1 MMSGSKVSRLSAADA
16 GLDVAPH
23 SIGVVAYEMEG
34 EPTGVG
40 RYTEELLAALRRTP
54 RAEGWRLRLFF
65 KGDPFEHPLWTG
77 AAGEGCRVE
86 PVFDRRPGA
95 HPVLWEQFRLPR
107 LLRREPADVIFS
119 PGYSLPRTPG
129 RPSLVTIHDL
139 AFEYL
144 PGDFGFR
151 ELRRRRYLAR
161 GAARAATR
169 VLTDTRRTAAELRQR
184 YGLPAERVAVVP
196 LGVSPRF
203 ARARESDR
211 AAEQEQARA
220 LAELGIQRPYLLVLG
235 SILPRR
241 RLDLVLRALGR
252 LLREP
257 APTTLGAPAF
267 WPASG
272 SGPASGPPNLDDLR
286 LVIAGRNQLP
296 GRHDLDRLIQA
307 GDCAERVV
315 RLGYVDDGLLPS
327 LYARALGTIYV
338 SEYEGYGLPPLESLA
353 AGVPVLVSDAPALTE
368 LWPQYPLRCGRLEID
383 AVTEGLRRLVLDREA
398 RTTAM
403 SEGPD
408 RVRSLTWDRA
418 AECFADQVETVWRM
432 AREKV
437 P

>member
-1 MMSGSKVSRLSAADA
+1 MTRAAA
-16 GLDVAPH
+16 GPR

-34 EPTGVG
+34 QPTGVG
-40 RYTEELLAALRRTP
+40 RYIEELLLALQRTP
-54 RAEGWRLRLFF
+54 QARSWRLRLFF

-77 AAGEGCRVE
+77 AAGGGCRLE

-95 HPVLWEQFRLPR
+95 HPILWEQFRLPR

-119 PGYSLPRTPG
+119 PGYSLPRAPG

-139 AFEYL
+139 AFEHR

-161 GAARAATR
+161 SAARAATR
-169 VLTDTRRTAAELRQR
+169 VLTDTGRTAADLRQR
-184 YGLPAERVAVVP
+184 YGVPAERVAVVP

-203 ARARESDR
+203 ARARES
-211 AAEQEQARA
+211 AGAGEQEQARA
-220 LAELGIQRPYLLVLG
+220 LAELGVQRPYLLVLG

-252 LLREP
+252 LVRDP
-257 APTTLGAPAF
+257 APT
-267 WPASG
+267 
-272 SGPASGPPNLDDLR
+272 NLR

-296 GRHDLDRLIQA
+296 RRDDFDRLIRA
-307 GDCAERVV
+307 GDWAQRVV
-315 RLGYVDDGLLPS
+315 RLGYVDDGLLPA

-368 LWPQYPLRCGRLEID
+368 LWPDYPLRCHRLEID
-383 AVTEGLRRLVLDREA
+383 ALTEGLRRLVLDQEA
-398 RTTAM
+398 RRSAM
-403 SEGPD
+403 SEGPE
-408 RVRSLTWDRA
+408 RVRFLTWDRA
-418 AECFADQVETVWRM
+418 AECFADEVEAVWRT
-432 AREKV
+432 ARGKV
-437 P
+437 R

>member
-1 MMSGSKVSRLSAADA
+1 MSGTATGPR
-16 GLDVAPH
+16 
-23 SIGVVAYEMEG
+23 SIGIVAYEMEG

-40 RYTEELLAALRRTP
+40 RYTEELVTALCRTP
-54 RAEGWRLRLFF
+54 RAAGWRVSLFF

-77 AAGEGCRVE
+77 KAEEGCRCE

-119 PGYSLPRTPG
+119 PGYSLPRAPG

-139 AFEYL
+139 SFEHL

-151 ELRRRRYLAR
+151 ELLRRRYLAR

-169 VLTDTRRTAAELRQR
+169 VLTDTRRTAADLRQR
-184 YGLPAERVAVVP
+184 YGVPAERVAVAP

-203 ARARESDR
+203 ARARES
-211 AAEQEQARA
+211 AGAGEQKQARA
-220 LAELGIQRPYLLVLG
+220 LAELSVRQPYLLVLG

-252 LLREP
+252 LVREP
-257 APTTLGAPAF
+257 APTPLGAPAF
-267 WPASG
+267 RPASG
-272 SGPASGPPNLDDLR
+272 SGPVPGSTNLDALS
-286 LVIAGRNQLP
+286 LVIAGQNQLP
-296 GRHDLDRLIQA
+296 RRDDLDRLIQG
-307 GDCAERVV
+307 GDWAQRVV
-315 RLGYVDDGLLPS
+315 RIGYVDDELLPA

-368 LWPQYPLRCGRLEID
+368 LWPEYPLRCDRLEID
-383 AVTEGLRRLVLDREA
+383 ALTDGLRRLVLDREA
-398 RTTAM
+398 RRSAM
-403 SEGPD
+403 AEGPD

-418 AECFADQVETVWRM
+418 AECFAREVEAAWRM
-432 AREKV
+432 AQEKV

>member
-1 MMSGSKVSRLSAADA
+1 MTLSA
-16 GLDVAPH
+16 VEH
-23 SIGVVAYEMEG
+23 RSIGVVAYEMEG
-34 EPTGVG
+34 QPTGVG
-40 RYTEELLAALRRTP
+40 RYVEELLLALQGTP
-54 RAEGWRLRLFF
+54 QAREWTLRLFF
-65 KGDPFEHPLWTG
+65 KGDPFEHPLWTDS
-77 AAGEGCRVE
+77 AAGGCRCE

-95 HPVLWEQFRLPR
+95 HPILWEQFRLPR

-119 PGYSLPRTPG
+119 PGYSLPRAPG

-139 AFEYL
+139 AFEHL

-151 ELRRRRYLAR
+151 ELWRRRYLAR

-169 VLTDTRRTAAELRQR
+169 VLTDTRRTAADLRQR
-184 YGLPAERVAVVP
+184 YGVPAERAAVVP

-203 ARARESDR
+203 ARARES
-211 AAEQEQARA
+211 ARDGKREEVGA
-220 LAELGIQRPYLLVLG
+220 LAELGVQQPYLLVLG
-235 SILPRR
+235 SILRRR

-252 LLREP
+252 LVRAP

-267 WPASG
+267 RPASG
-272 SGPASGPPNLDDLR
+272 SGLGPGSLNLDDLR

-296 GRHDLDRLIQA
+296 RREELDRLIEA
-307 GDCAERVV
+307 GDWAERVV
-315 RLGYVDDGLLPS
+315 RIGYVDDDLLPP

-368 LWPQYPLRCGRLEID
+368 LWPEYPLRCDRLEID
-383 AVTEGLRRLVLDREA
+383 ALTEGLRRLVLDREA
-398 RTTAM
+398 RRSAM

-418 AECFADQVETVWRM
+418 AECFAREVDAAWRM
-432 AREKV
+432 AQEKV

>member
-1 MMSGSKVSRLSAADA
+1 MTRAAA
-16 GLDVAPH
+16 GLR

-34 EPTGVG
+34 RPTGVG
-40 RYTEELLAALRRTP
+40 RYVEELLLALKKTP
-54 RAEGWRLRLFF
+54 QARKWTVRLFF
-65 KGDPFEHPLWTG
+65 KGDPFEHPLWTDS
-77 AAGEGCRVE
+77 AAGGCRCE

-95 HPVLWEQFRLPR
+95 HAILWEQFRLPR

-119 PGYSLPRTPG
+119 PGYSLPRAPG

-139 AFEYL
+139 AFEHL

-161 GAARAATR
+161 RAARAATR
-169 VLTDTRRTAAELRQR
+169 VLTDTGRTAADLRQR
-184 YGLPAERVAVVP
+184 YGVPAERVAVVP

-203 ARARESDR
+203 ARARESTGAGD
-211 AAEQEQARA
+211 QGQALT
-220 LAELGIQRPYLLVLG
+220 LAELGVQQPYLLVLG

-252 LLREP
+252 LVRDP
-257 APTTLGAPAF
+257 VPT
-267 WPASG
+267 
-272 SGPASGPPNLDDLR
+272 NLR

-296 GRHDLDRLIQA
+296 RRDDLDRLIQA
-307 GDCAERVV
+307 GEWADRVV
-315 RLGYVDDGLLPS
+315 RLGYVDDGLLPA

-353 AGVPVLVSDAPALTE
+353 AGAPVLVSDAPALTE
-368 LWPQYPLRCGRLEID
+368 LWPDYPLRCDRLEID
-383 AVTEGLRRLVLDREA
+383 ALTEGLRRLVLDPEA
-398 RTTAM
+398 RRSAM

-418 AECFADQVETVWRM
+418 AERFAGEVETTWRT
-432 AREKV
+432 ARGKV
-437 P
+437 R

>member
-1 MMSGSKVSRLSAADA
+1 MSDRAA
-16 GLDVAPH
+16 GPR

-65 KGDPFEHPLWTG
+65 KGDPFEHPLWTD
-77 AAGEGCRVE
+77 AAGACRCE

-95 HPVLWEQFRLPR
+95 HPILWEQFRLPR

-119 PGYSLPRTPG
+119 PGYSLPRAPG

-139 AFEYL
+139 SFEHL
-144 PGDFGFR
+144 PRDFGFR

-161 GAARAATR
+161 RAARAATR
-169 VLTDTRRTAAELRQR
+169 VLTDTRRTAADLRQR
-184 YGLPAERVAVVP
+184 YAVPAERVAVVP

-203 ARARESDR
+203 ARARELAGAGD
-211 AAEQEQARA
+211 QEQARA
-220 LAELGIQRPYLLVLG
+220 LAELGVQQPYLLVLG

-252 LLREP
+252 LVRDP
-257 APTTLGAPAF
+257 APT
-267 WPASG
+267 
-272 SGPASGPPNLDDLR
+272 NLR

-296 GRHDLDRLIQA
+296 RRGDLDRLIRA
-307 GDCAERVV
+307 GDQAERVV
-315 RLGYVDDGLLPS
+315 RLGYVADGLLPA

-353 AGVPVLVSDAPALTE
+353 AGAPVLVSDAPALTE
-368 LWPQYPLRCGRLEID
+368 LWPDYPLRCDRLEID
-383 AVTEGLRRLVLDREA
+383 ALTEGLRRLVLDREA

-418 AECFADQVETVWRM
+418 AECFACEVEAAWRM

-437 P
+437 R

>member
-1 MMSGSKVSRLSAADA
+1 MSESAA
-16 GLDVAPH
+16 GPR

-65 KGDPFEHPLWTG
+65 KGDPFEHPLWTDSV
-77 AAGEGCRVE
+77 AGGCRLE

-95 HPVLWEQFRLPR
+95 HPILWEQFRLPR

-119 PGYSLPRTPG
+119 PGYSLPRVPG

-139 AFEYL
+139 SFEHL

-161 GAARAATR
+161 RAVRAATR
-169 VLTDTRRTAAELRQR
+169 VLTDTRRTAADLRQR
-184 YGLPAERVAVVP
+184 YGVPAERVAVAP

-203 ARARESDR
+203 ARARESTGAGD
-211 AAEQEQARA
+211 QEQARA
-220 LAELGIQRPYLLVLG
+220 LAKLGVRQPYLLVLG

-252 LLREP
+252 LVREP
-257 APTTLGAPAF
+257 APTTPGLAP
-267 WPASG
+267 G
-272 SGPASGPPNLDDLR
+272 SPNPDDLR

-296 GRHDLDRLIQA
+296 RREELDRLIKA
-307 GDCAERVV
+307 GDWAERVI
-315 RLGYVDDGLLPS
+315 RLGYVDDGLLPA

-353 AGVPVLVSDAPALTE
+353 AGVPVLVSDAPALLE
-368 LWPQYPLRCGRLEID
+368 LWPEYPFRCGRLEID
-383 AVTEGLRRLVLDREA
+383 ALTEGLRRLVLDGEA
-398 RTTAM
+398 RRLAM

-418 AECFADQVETVWRM
+418 AECFAGEVETAWRM
-432 AREKV
+432 VQERV

>member
-1 MMSGSKVSRLSAADA
+1 MSGSNVSRLSGAGA
-16 GLDVAPH
+16 GLDAELR

-77 AAGEGCRVE
+77 AAGDGCRLE

-95 HPVLWEQFRLPR
+95 HPILWEQFRLPR
-107 LLRREPADVIFS
+107 LLRREPMDVIFS
-119 PGYSLPRTPG
+119 PGYSLPRASG

-139 AFEYL
+139 AFEHL

-161 GAARAATR
+161 RAARAATR
-169 VLTDTRRTAAELRQR
+169 VLTDTRRTAADLRQR
-184 YGLPAERVAVVP
+184 YGLPAERVAVAP

-203 ARARESDR
+203 ARARES
-211 AAEQEQARA
+211 AGAGAQEQARA
-220 LAELGIQRPYLLVLG
+220 LAELGVRKPYLLVLG

-257 APTTLGAPAF
+257 APT
-267 WPASG
+267 
-272 SGPASGPPNLDDLR
+272 DLR

-296 GRHDLDRLIQA
+296 GREELDRLIQA
-307 GDCAERVV
+307 GDWAERVI
-315 RLGYVDDGLLPS
+315 RLGYVDDGLLPA

-353 AGVPVLVSDAPALTE
+353 AGVPVLVSDAPALME
-368 LWPQYPLRCGRLEID
+368 LWPEYPLRCGRLEID
-383 AVTEGLRRLVLDREA
+383 ALTEGLRRLVLDGEA
-398 RTTAM
+398 RRLAM

-418 AECFADQVETVWRM
+418 AECFAGEVETAWRM
-432 AREKV
+432 ARERV

>member
-1 MMSGSKVSRLSAADA
+1 MSDRAA
-16 GLDVAPH
+16 GPR

-65 KGDPFEHPLWTG
+65 KGDPFEHPLWTD
-77 AAGEGCRVE
+77 AAGGCRCE

-95 HPVLWEQFRLPR
+95 HPILWEQFRLPR

-119 PGYSLPRTPG
+119 PGYSLPRAPG

-139 AFEYL
+139 SFEHL
-144 PGDFGFR
+144 PRDFGFR
-151 ELRRRRYLAR
+151 ELWRRRYLAR
-161 GAARAATR
+161 AAARSATR
-169 VLTDTRRTAAELRQR
+169 VLTDTRRTAADLRQR
-184 YGLPAERVAVVP
+184 YGVPAERVAVVP

-203 ARARESDR
+203 ARARESAGAGD
-211 AAEQEQARA
+211 QEQARA
-220 LAELGIQRPYLLVLG
+220 LAELGVRQPYLLVLG

-252 LLREP
+252 LVREP
-257 APTTLGAPAF
+257 GPTTPGAPVF

-272 SGPASGPPNLDDLR
+272 SGPAPGSPNLDDLR

-296 GRHDLDRLIQA
+296 RRDDLDRLIRA
-307 GDCAERVV
+307 GDQADRVV
-315 RLGYVDDGLLPS
+315 RLGYVDDGLLPA

-368 LWPQYPLRCGRLEID
+368 LWPDYPLRCDRLEID
-383 AVTEGLRRLVLDREA
+383 ALTEGLRRLVLDREA

-403 SEGPD
+403 SEGTD

-418 AECFADQVETVWRM
+418 AECFACEVEAAWRM

-437 P
+437 R

>member
-1 MMSGSKVSRLSAADA
+1 MTRAAA
-16 GLDVAPH
+16 GLR

-34 EPTGVG
+34 QPTGVG
-40 RYTEELLAALRRTP
+40 RYVEELLLALQGTP
-54 RAEGWRLRLFF
+54 QAREWTLRLFF
-65 KGDPFEHPLWTG
+65 KGDPFEHPLWTDS
-77 AAGEGCRVE
+77 AAGGCRCE

-95 HPVLWEQFRLPR
+95 HAILWEQFRLPR

-119 PGYSLPRTPG
+119 PGYSLPRARG

-139 AFEYL
+139 SFEHL

-151 ELRRRRYLAR
+151 ELLRRRYLAR

-169 VLTDTRRTAAELRQR
+169 VLTDTRRTAADLRQR
-184 YGLPAERVAVVP
+184 YGVPAGRVAVVP

-203 ARARESDR
+203 ARARESTGAGKR
-211 AAEQEQARA
+211 EEVGA
-220 LAELGIQRPYLLVLG
+220 LAELGVQQPYLLVLG

-252 LLREP
+252 LVRAP

-267 WPASG
+267 RPASG
-272 SGPASGPPNLDDLR
+272 SGPAPGSPNLDDLR

-296 GRHDLDRLIQA
+296 RRDDLDRLIRA
-307 GDCAERVV
+307 GDWAQRVV
-315 RLGYVDDGLLPS
+315 RLGYVDDGLLPA

-368 LWPQYPLRCGRLEID
+368 LWPEYPLRCDRLEID
-383 AVTEGLRRLVLDREA
+383 ALTEGLRRLVLDREA
-398 RTTAM
+398 RRSAM

-418 AECFADQVETVWRM
+418 AECFAREVEAAWRM
-432 AREKV
+432 AQEKV

>member
-1 MMSGSKVSRLSAADA
+1 MTRTAA
-16 GLDVAPH
+16 GPR

-34 EPTGVG
+34 QPTGVG
-40 RYTEELLAALRRTP
+40 RYIEELLLALQRTP
-54 RAEGWRLRLFF
+54 QARSWRLRLFF

-77 AAGEGCRVE
+77 AAGGGCRLE

-95 HPVLWEQFRLPR
+95 HPILWEQFRLPR

-119 PGYSLPRTPG
+119 PGYSLPRAPG

-139 AFEYL
+139 AFEHL

-161 GAARAATR
+161 RAARAATR
-169 VLTDTRRTAAELRQR
+169 VLTDTRRTAADLRQR
-184 YGLPAERVAVVP
+184 YGVPAERVAVVP

-203 ARARESDR
+203 ARARES
-211 AAEQEQARA
+211 AGAGEQEHARA
-220 LAELGIQRPYLLVLG
+220 LAELGVQQPYLLVLG

-252 LLREP
+252 LVRDP
-257 APTTLGAPAF
+257 APT
-267 WPASG
+267 
-272 SGPASGPPNLDDLR
+272 NLR

-296 GRHDLDRLIQA
+296 RRDDLDRLIRA
-307 GDCAERVV
+307 GDWAQRVV
-315 RLGYVDDGLLPS
+315 RLGYVDDGLLPA

-353 AGVPVLVSDAPALTE
+353 AGAPVLVSDAPALTE
-368 LWPQYPLRCGRLEID
+368 LWPDYPLRCDRLEID
-383 AVTEGLRRLVLDREA
+383 ALTEGLRRLVLDPEA
-398 RTTAM
+398 RRSAM

-408 RVRSLTWDRA
+408 RVRSLTWDRT
-418 AECFADQVETVWRM
+418 AERFAEEVETTWRT

-437 P
+437 R

>member
-1 MMSGSKVSRLSAADA
+1 MSDTATGPR
-16 GLDVAPH
+16 

-40 RYTEELLAALRRTP
+40 RYTEELLAALCRTP
-54 RAEGWRLRLFF
+54 RADGWRLRLFF

-77 AAGEGCRVE
+77 AEGGGCRLE

-95 HPVLWEQFRLPR
+95 HPILWEQFRLPR

-119 PGYSLPRTPG
+119 PGYSLPRAPG

-139 AFEYL
+139 AFEHL

-161 GAARAATR
+161 RAARAATR
-169 VLTDTRRTAAELRQR
+169 VLTDTRRTAADLRQR
-184 YGLPAERVAVVP
+184 YGVPAERVAVVP

-203 ARARESDR
+203 ARARES
-211 AAEQEQARA
+211 AGAGEQEHARA
-220 LAELGIQRPYLLVLG
+220 LAELGVQQPYLLVLG

-252 LLREP
+252 LVREP
-257 APTTLGAPAF
+257 APT
-267 WPASG
+267 
-272 SGPASGPPNLDDLR
+272 NLR
-286 LVIAGRNQLP
+286 LVIAGRNQLL
-296 GRHDLDRLIQA
+296 RRDDLDRLIQA
-307 GDCAERVV
+307 GEWADRVV
-315 RLGYVDDGLLPS
+315 RLGYVDDGLLPA

-353 AGVPVLVSDAPALTE
+353 AGAPVLVSDAPALTE
-368 LWPQYPLRCGRLEID
+368 LWPDYPLRCDRLEID
-383 AVTEGLRRLVLDREA
+383 ALTEGLRRLVLDPEA
-398 RTTAM
+398 RRSAM

-418 AECFADQVETVWRM
+418 AERFAEEVETTWRM